1 MKRVIISAALAI
13 FLAPA
18 AYAKNTAMLEMR
30 INATCNAMASGSGPA
45 SQNVLFDMCW
55 RGARDAYKGKA
66 ATCRNKIKQFDTQ
79 AQKLSGISRAEYVQ
93 IGSAYRAGCN
103 AGESAKNA
111 GL

>member
-1 MKRVIISAALAI
+1 MKRVILFAVLAM

-30 INATCNAMASGSGPA
+30 INGTCNTMASGNGPA
-45 SQNVLFDMCW
+45 SPDVLFDMCW
-55 RGARDAYKGKA
+55 RGARDAYKGKP
-66 ATCRNKIKQFDTQ
+66 ATCHNKIKQFDLK
-79 AQKLSGISRAEYVQ
+79 AQKLSGIERAEYVQ
-93 IGSAYRAGCN
+93 IGSAYRIGCN